1 MQIAIFCDFLDC
13 KGDIIMDLPETI
25 FIVVIGFF
33 VALFVLLALFYICR
47 EYFCWYCKINERRD
61 LLFSINEKLAEISKK
76 MNCESFN
83 PYNSNSTVQNANN
96 DIKFEQTNKVNNDS
110 KQTEKT
116 VSNNKDGYI
125 ITKNNGRTLAMR
137 GVYPFCPKCHAP
149 VHSETATECS
159 NCGASF
165 VE

>member
-1 MQIAIFCDFLDC
+1 
-13 KGDIIMDLPETI
+13 MDLPETI

-33 VALFVLLALFYICR
+33 VALFVILALFYICR

-61 LLFSINEKLAEISKK
+61 LLFSINEKLAEISEK
-76 MNCESFN
+76 MNCKTSTTD
-83 PYNSNSTVQNANN
+83 NSNSAVQNTNS
-96 DIKFEQTNKVNNDS
+96 DTKLEQTDKRKENIDS
-110 KQTEKT
+110 KQTET
-116 VSNNKDGYI
+116 TISNNSGYV
-125 ITKNNGRTLAMR
+125 ITRNNGRTLAMR

>member
-1 MQIAIFCDFLDC
+1 
-13 KGDIIMDLPETI
+13 MDLPEAF
-25 FIVVIGFF
+25 FIALI
-33 VALFVLLALFYICR
+33 ALFVIILIFLICR
-47 EYFCWYCKINERRD
+47 EILCWYWKINEQRD

-76 MNCESFN
+76 LNCESSN
-83 PYNSNSTVQNANN
+83 TLNSNSTEQNQNNGAN
-96 DIKFEQTNKVNNDS
+96 FEQANKDNNDS
-110 KQTEKT
+110 KQTEES
-116 VSNNKDGYI
+116 VSNNNDGYI

-165 VE
+165 VK